1 MGCTVT
7 CGIPVSVGRINSRG
21 WNGSGGIEKPR
32 LRSLSSLSAAR
43 RSVHH
48 TPAKPARKRLG
59 RREHT
64 LSKRGGYAHD
74 PYATSAQQEQRS
86 YVKNRGATV
95 EEKSGS
101 RTVRGRPW
109 CRSER
114 AKLS

>member
-74 PYATSAQQEQRS
+74 PYAISAEQEL
-86 YVKNRGATV
+86 
-95 EEKSGS
+95 GS
-101 RTVRGRPW
+101 QAALASASSAAR
-109 CRSER
+109 
-114 AKLS
+114 

>member
-74 PYATSAQQEQRS
+74 PYAISAEQELRAGLCS
-86 YVKNRGATV
+86 V
-95 EEKSGS
+95 EAAPSAGE
-101 RTVRGRPW
+101 GR
-109 CRSER
+109 
-114 AKLS
+114 